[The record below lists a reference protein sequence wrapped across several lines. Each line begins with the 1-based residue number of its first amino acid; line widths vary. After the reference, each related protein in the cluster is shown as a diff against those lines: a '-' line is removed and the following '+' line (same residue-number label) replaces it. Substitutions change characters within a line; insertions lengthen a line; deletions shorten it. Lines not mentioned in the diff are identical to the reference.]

1 MPMRMR
7 REKMNRLN
15 RVHPPR
21 ALVAPLLLLT
31 AMACAARAPEVV
43 RTRAPS
49 YLSFWSPSIGSG
61 AVYEVETP
69 GQRRTLIEITVPGR
83 QQTTKHDG
91 FWAEIS
97 SQAEGNSLW
106 LIGKARLRVD
116 RKHRQLAVTR
126 LIMQWPGFPPMD
138 LSENMRGLGSFAQD
152 FVGVISGYRD
162 VYMPPPGGVGLDIPN
177 LTIDTEVRLHAEVPK
192 AKDLGRQTVS
202 TPAGVFSCEHFKF
215 AGKAGEV
222 WVSKAAAPFG
232 IVRAATNGTTMI
244 LSRLFT
250 GVSDRIEVAPEPFR
264 LEMLLSVPKR
274 FGGSFWDWVLLPAK
288 P

>member
-1 MPMRMR
+1 MRML
-7 REKMNRLN
+7 REKMNRLT
-15 RVHPPR
+15 RVPPSG

-31 AMACAARAPEVV
+31 AMACAARAPEVA

-49 YLSFWSPSIGSG
+49 YLRFWNPSIGSG

-69 GQRRTLIEITVPGR
+69 GQRRTLIEITVPSGQR
-83 QQTTKHDG
+83 MTRHDG
-91 FWAEIS
+91 FWAEVS
-97 SQAEGNSLW
+97 SQAEGNNLW
-106 LIGKARLRVD
+106 LIGKAHLQLD
-116 RKHRQLAVTR
+116 PKHKEVAVTR
-126 LIMQWPGFPPMD
+126 LIMQWPGFQPMD
-138 LSENMRGLGSFAQD
+138 LSRHMRGLGPFAQD

-162 VYMPPPGGVGLDIPN
+162 VYTPPLAGVGLDIPN
-177 LTIDTEVRLHAEVPK
+177 LTTDTEVRLRAEVPK
-192 AKDLGRQTVS
+192 ARDLGPQTVS

-232 IVRAATNGTTMI
+232 IVRATTNGTTMI

-250 GVSDRIEVAPEPFR
+250 GASDRIDVVPEPFR
-264 LEMLLSVPKR
+264 LETLLSVPKR
-274 FGGSFWDWVLLPAK
+274 FGGSFWDWVFLPAR